1 MLNEGQRLIRP
12 EQIKDQIQW
21 DKLEGVVVLGLSK
34 KGEVNTL
41 QMSTITIE
49 ELAMLTSQ
57 LQAHLVCLL
66 GPMKEV

>member
-1 MLNEGQRLIRP
+1 MLNDGQRLIRP
-12 EQIKDQIQW
+12 DQIKNQIQW

-41 QMSTITIE
+41 HMSTITVE
-49 ELAMLTSQ
+49 ELALLTAQ

-66 GPMKEV
+66 GPMKEG